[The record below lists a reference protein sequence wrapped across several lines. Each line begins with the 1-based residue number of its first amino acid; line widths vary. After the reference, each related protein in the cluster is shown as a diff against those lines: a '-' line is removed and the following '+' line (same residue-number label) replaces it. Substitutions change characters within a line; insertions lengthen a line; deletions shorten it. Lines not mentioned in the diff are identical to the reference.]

1 VRRLEPWKLKI
12 EIGDLINRS
21 GEQLSSDELNDIA
34 AKLVE
39 RLLVKIPEGSR
50 AWDEELESLVM
61 DLREPQFDVDEFDD
75 LLSRLYDWGD
85 AGKRLW
91 VGTMTLPASGVQQH
105 G

>member
-1 VRRLEPWKLKI
+1 MRRLEPWRFKI

-21 GEQLSSDELNDIA
+21 GERLSSDELNDIA

-39 RLLVKIPEGSR
+39 RLLSQIPEDSR
-50 AWDEELESLVM
+50 AWDEELESIVM
-61 DLREPQFDVDEFDD
+61 DLREPQFDVDEFDG

-91 VGTMTLPASGVQQH
+91 VGTMTLLASKD
-105 G
+105 